1 MAKIRILLVDD
12 HVVLRSALRLLID
25 REPDALVVGEATDSI
40 EAMACAV
47 SLKPDV
53 AVIDLSIPGTG
64 GIKLIEQMRIKV
76 PGTRM
81 AVLTTHDDPIY
92 LRAAL
97 AAGALA
103 YVVKTAADSELLEAI
118 RAVAAGR
125 AFISLSLRNDNVDA
139 SGQLL
144 TSEAD
149 SESSDD
155 DALSPRETQVLKLL
169 AMGHTNQAIAQQ
181 LSLSVKTVETYRA
194 RLGIKLGA
202 CNRADL
208 VKSAMD
214 RGLIRGDAV

>member
-40 EAMACAV
+40 EAMASAV

-64 GIKLIEQMRIKV
+64 GIKLIEQLRIKV
-76 PGTRM
+76 PATRM

-149 SESSDD
+149 SDPSDD

-169 AMGHTNQAIAQQ
+169 AMGHTNQAIAEK
-181 LSLSVKTVETYRA
+181 LALSVKTVETYRA

-202 CNRADL
+202 RNRADL
-208 VKSAMD
+208 VKSAID
-214 RGLIRGDAV
+214 RGLIRSDAV

>member
-47 SLKPDV
+47 ALKPDV

-97 AAGALA
+97 AAGAMA

-169 AMGHTNQAIAQQ
+169 AMGHTNQAIAEQ

-202 CNRADL
+202 RNRADL
-208 VKSAMD
+208 VKSAME
-214 RGLIRGDAV
+214 RGLIRGESV

>member
-40 EAMACAV
+40 EAMASAV

-149 SESSDD
+149 SDPSDD

-169 AMGHTNQAIAQQ
+169 AMGHTNQAIAEK
-181 LSLSVKTVETYRA
+181 LALSVKTVETYRA

-202 CNRADL
+202 RNRADL
-208 VKSAMD
+208 VKSAID
-214 RGLIRGDAV
+214 RGLIRSDAV

>member
-1 MAKIRILLVDD
+1 MDKIRILLVDD

-25 REPDALVVGEATDSI
+25 REPDAVVVGEATDSI
-40 EAMACAV
+40 EAMTRART
-47 SLKPDV
+47 LRPDV
-53 AVIDLSIPGTG
+53 AVVDLSIPGTG
-64 GIKLIEQMRIKV
+64 GIKLIEQMHTEL
-76 PGTRM
+76 PATRVV
-81 AVLTTHDDPIY
+81 VLTTHDDPIY

-125 AFISLSLRNDNVDA
+125 AFVTLSLRNDNVGA
-139 SGQLL
+139 GGQLL

-149 SESSDD
+149 SGQPDD
-155 DALSPRETQVLKLL
+155 TLSPRETEVLKLL
-169 AMGHTNQAIAQQ
+169 AMGHTNQAIAEK
-181 LSLSVKTVETYRA
+181 LTLSVKTVETYRA

-202 CNRADL
+202 RNRADL

-214 RGLIRGDAV
+214 RGLIRGATA

>member
-25 REPDALVVGEATDSI
+25 REPDALVVAEATDSI
-40 EAMACAV
+40 QAMASVLA
-47 SLKPDV
+47 SKPDV
-53 AVIDLSIPGTG
+53 AVIDLSIPGSG
-64 GIKLIEQMRIKV
+64 GIKLIEQIRSKV
-76 PGTRM
+76 PETRIV
-81 AVLTTHDDPIY
+81 VLTTHDDPIY

-125 AFISLSLRNDNVDA
+125 AFVSLSLRNDNVDA

-149 SESSDD
+149 SEQSDD
-155 DALSPRETQVLKLL
+155 DPLSPRETQVLKLL
-169 AMGHTNQAIAQQ
+169 AMGHTNQAIAEQ

-202 CNRADL
+202 RNRADL
-208 VKSAMD
+208 VRSAMD
-214 RGLIRGDAV
+214 RGLIRSDAV